1 MTATNENAPGRGG
14 GDRGAK
20 HGRGAGAE
28 NTKGAPRVDFA
39 RVKADALQRVDAVLR
54 DWLPDGKREGREW
67 VARNPTRADARPGS
81 FAVNLDTGRW
91 SDFATGDKGGD
102 LISLVAYL
110 DGSDNLTAARKLAAF
125 CGSAPAAPTAAK
137 RATSSPPAL
146 PAVTPIPAGA
156 PPRRPRPQHGKPS
169 AVWTYRDATGAALFH
184 VCRFDTPTGK
194 EVLPLTLR
202 RGDGGRLMWM
212 WKGLDAPRPL
222 YRLDAL
228 AGPGPVLICEG
239 EKAADAAA
247 RRLPGLI
254 ASTSPNGASGAGAAD
269 WRPLQGRRCVI
280 WPDAD
285 APGER
290 YAADVQ
296 RLALA
301 AGAAS
306 VMVADLE
313 GLARLFGGT
322 LPDGFDAADAE
333 ALDAAAL
340 AGWLAPSLGVDPAA
354 LLQPEPT
361 EPAGPLPMAGGSGEG
376 SGGDDPPPWLDD
388 GEAEGEGKPG
398 ADTVSEGDRP
408 RREPGFFTS
417 NGSAGRPAGVWF
429 QPAAVKVGDKWKEAP
444 AQWVCGPIAALHR
457 ARAEDG
463 ADWSTVFVFT
473 AGDGARQSVMI
484 RSALFARASGD
495 KVFELLLARGL
506 ALAPPGDPVR
516 PRVLQYLLKAAAA
529 APIARLVYR
538 CGWHADGRC
547 YVAGPETIIGKPPE
561 PIVLSPEVAPV
572 AVMRQGLPTPWKTMV
587 CRPLAGHSRPVLAVS
602 AAFGALALGR
612 LQEQGFGLHL
622 VGPSSNGKSTV
633 LKLAASVFGGPDWVK
648 SWRATG
654 NALEAVAAAHSDSLL
669 ILDEL
674 KELQAAEAGTVAYL
688 LANGAGKARL
698 RDDGSQR
705 TPRRWRTLFLSS
717 GEIGLA
723 DHAASVNQRSHAGQ
737 EVRCIEIGMPPGPF
751 GIFDAAALQ
760 GGDSAAFRSQLE
772 AAAVAHCGHAWRPFV
787 EALAADPALLDW
799 LRNRREEYTTE
810 LLGTERAG
818 AVHRVAFY
826 LALVAAAGDLAGE
839 LGLTGWPAREAFRA
853 ASVCFRDWLHRRGGG
868 GSAEARAMVEQ
879 AQHFITLHRE
889 GRFTDLRRAHDD
901 HRPKT
906 LNEAGFRYYANEA
919 EPPEYWIHPPVFKS
933 EVCKGFR
940 WQDVAGEL
948 LRRGLLK
955 PEADGSDGK
964 APRFDRNERV
974 PSIGRLRVVRIL
986 PGILEAIP

>member
-1 MTATNENAPGRGG
+1 MTGNENAPGRGG
-14 GDRGAK
+14 GTRGAK
-20 HGRGAGAE
+20 RGGQAGG
-28 NTKGAPRVDFA
+28 KDSSGAADRVDFK
-39 RVKADALQRVDAVLR
+39 RVAADALQRAEAVLR
-54 DWLPDGKREGREW
+54 HWLPNGKRQGLEW
-67 VARNPTRADARPGS
+67 VSVNPTRADAKPGS
-81 FAVNLDTGRW
+81 FSVNTVTGAW

-102 LISLVAYL
+102 LVSLVKYL
-110 DGSDNLTAARKLAAF
+110 DGAADMLTAARALAAF
-125 CGSAPAAPTAAK
+125 CGSSAAPAPAASRPAAPP
-137 RATSSPPAL
+137 SPPAVL
-146 PAVTPIPAGA
+146 PVPTDA
-156 PPRRPRPQHGKPS
+156 PKPPQRHPTHGKPS
-169 AVWTYRDATGAALFH
+169 AVWTYRDAAGAVLLH
-184 VCRFDTPTGK
+184 VARFDTPTGK
-194 EVLPLTLR
+194 QVLPLTLR
-202 RGDGGRLMWM
+202 RDAGRLSWM

-228 AGPGPVLICEG
+228 AGLGPVLIAEG

-247 RRLPGLI
+247 RLLPGFI
-254 ASTSPNGASGAGAAD
+254 ASTSPNGSSGAGAAD
-269 WRPLQGRRCVI
+269 WSPLAGRRVVI
-280 WPDAD
+280 WRDHD

-290 YAADVQ
+290 YAADVK
-296 RLALA
+296 RLALQ

-306 VMVADLE
+306 VRVAE
-313 GLARLFGGT
+313 LAPLAALRGAE
-322 LPDGFDAADAE
+322 LPAGFDAADAE
-333 ALDAAAL
+333 AEGLAASALADWLAPLAGIGAAAAL
-340 AGWLAPSLGVDPAA
+340 AP
-354 LLQPEPT
+354 PT
-361 EPAGPLPMAGGSGEG
+361 APAGPLPDSSGDG
-376 SGGDDPPPWLDD
+376 SGGDDPPSWLDD
-388 GEAEGEGKPG
+388 GDAEGEPEPEPA
-398 ADTVSEGDRP
+398 ADAAAV

-417 NGSAGRPAGVWF
+417 NGADGRPAGVWF
-429 QPAAVKVGDKWKEAP
+429 QPAAVQVGGKWKEAP
-444 AQWVCGPIAALHR
+444 AQWVCGPIVALHR

-463 ADWSTVFVFT
+463 GDWSTVFAFT

-495 KVFELLLARGL
+495 RVFEMLLARGL

-516 PRVLQYLLKAAAA
+516 PRVLQYLLKVAEA
-529 APIARLVYR
+529 APVARLVYR

-561 PIVLSPEVAPV
+561 PLVLSPEVAPV
-572 AVMRQGLPTPWKTMV
+572 AVTRQGLPSLWKTTV
-587 CRPLAGHSRPVLAVS
+587 CKPLAGHSRPVLAVS

-622 VGPSSNGKSTV
+622 VGASSAGKSTV

-654 NALEAVAAAHSDSLL
+654 NALEAVAAAHSDALL

-737 EVRCIEIGMPPGPF
+737 EVRCIEIGMPAGPF
-751 GIFDAAALQ
+751 GIFDAEALT
-760 GGDSAAFRSQLE
+760 GDDSAAFRSQLE
-772 AAAVAHCGHAWRPFV
+772 AAALAHCGHAWRPFV
-787 EALAADPALLDW
+787 EALAADPALLDG
-799 LRNRREEYTTE
+799 LRKRREEYTAE

-839 LGLTGWPAREAFRA
+839 ELGLTGWPAREAFRA
-853 ASVCFRDWLHRRGGG
+853 AAVCFRDWLQRRGGG

-879 AQHFITLHRE
+879 VQHFITLHRE

-919 EPPEYWIHPPVFKS
+919 EPPEYWIHHSIFKS
-933 EVCKGFR
+933 EVCKGNR

-955 PEADGSDGK
+955 PEADGGDGK

-974 PSIGRLRVVRIL
+974 PGVGRIRVVRIL
-986 PGILEAIP
+986 PGILEATP